1 MKMIQ
6 KQSESQVAYL
16 QVKSKLDALLN
27 NVKMQ
32 NLSKK
37 SLQPSFHIGGRENQP
52 AFWYFKLIKIIAMN
66 PVSYRMKQQNLVR
79 SKTQGFLKYPLLHT
93 GTINNPPQG
102 PIQSHPFTIS
112 LKQYCN
118 SDSDIQ

>member
-52 AFWYFKLIKIIAMN
+52 
-66 PVSYRMKQQNLVR
+66 
-79 SKTQGFLKYPLLHT
+79 GF
-93 GTINNPPQG
+93 
-102 PIQSHPFTIS
+102 
-112 LKQYCN
+112 
-118 SDSDIQ
+118 